1 MKSCSSLHRPNRP
14 LDDER
19 RPRQSGAHL
28 VADPVTDPAT
38 DPLILQNDAWQ
49 IGILPDT
56 GASVAFGRIA
66 DTAGGWV
73 DVLRPTDPSEY
84 GIAEHAASYVLS
96 PWSNRIRSGLL
107 RFRGATYQLA
117 RSGNDGT
124 AIHGAARGYPWR
136 IVQSDEARVVLAFS
150 SSEVFG
156 VNFPWRFSTEV
167 TYALDGGRFTTT
179 TTVTN
184 DDQEPFPVGFGHHPY
199 FQRGLAGHDDEVRVR
214 IPCTQQFQLE
224 GCMAS
229 AAPVPVEEWL
239 DFTSP
244 RPLGDRFIDQN
255 LTGRIGSDPIRIDYP
270 QSGHALTLSFDDVYT
285 NVVFYVPQQGKD
297 FFAVEPVTNAN
308 DGFALFDQGIAGS
321 GVIVLEAGESVSG
334 SHHLDLE

>member
-1 MKSCSSLHRPNRP
+1 
-14 LDDER
+14 
-19 RPRQSGAHL
+19 
-28 VADPVTDPAT
+28 VTDLLT
-38 DPLILQNDAWQ
+38 LQNSSWQ
-49 IGILPDT
+49 VGILPTT

-66 DTAGGWV
+66 DGSGGWV
-73 DVLRPTDPSEY
+73 DVFRPTDPSAY
-84 GIAEHAASYVLS
+84 GIAEDTASYVLS

-107 RFRGATYQLA
+107 KFRGKTYQVA

-124 AIHGAARGYPWR
+124 AIHGTARSYPWR
-136 IVQSDEARVVLAFS
+136 VVESDATHVVLAFTS
-150 SSEVFG
+150 AEVFG
-156 VNFPWRFSTEV
+156 ANFPWRFSTELV
-167 TYALDGGRFTTT
+167 YALDGGRFTTT

-184 DDQEPFPVGFGHHPY
+184 ADDEPFPAGFGHHPY
-199 FQRGLAGHDDEVRVR
+199 FLRGLAGHDDEVRLR

-244 RPLGDRFIDQN
+244 RALGEEFIDQN

-270 QSGHALTLSFDDVYT
+270 QSGHALTLSFDEVYT

-308 DGFALFDQGIAGS
+308 DGFALLDAGIAGH
-321 GVIVLEAGESVSG
+321 GVIVLEPGESVTG